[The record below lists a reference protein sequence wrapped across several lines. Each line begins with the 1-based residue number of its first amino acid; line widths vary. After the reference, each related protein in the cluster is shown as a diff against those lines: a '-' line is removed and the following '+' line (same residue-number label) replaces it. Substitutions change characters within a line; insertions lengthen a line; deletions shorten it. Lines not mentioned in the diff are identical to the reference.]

1 MMQELNYI
9 RCGDYYI
16 PDIRLPEENRPIGRW
31 GRMHRDYI
39 KEHNPIRFNDLCLSG
54 ELWTYLADL
63 NEQAQNRLEIII
75 EQMKAAEG
83 VTEDMKQHDQMA
95 WVRAMNSVPFPVSW
109 TVKMKKKQKETQD
122 ILSYHTQAAGCS
134 DKARAKASGGRQPIE
149 ECGRTGL

>member
-1 MMQELNYI
+1 MQELTYI

-16 PDIRLPEENRPIGRW
+16 PNIRLPEENRPIVCW

-63 NEQAQNRLEIII
+63 NEQAQNRLELII

-83 VTEDMKQHDQMA
+83 VTENMKATDQMA
-95 WVRAMNSVPFPVSW
+95 WVGAMNSIRNRAEEI
-109 TVKMKKKQKETQD
+109 VKHE
-122 ILSYHTQAAGCS
+122 LSYN
-134 DKARAKASGGRQPIE
+134 
-149 ECGRTGL
+149 